1 VVSQARE
8 DPFAAF
14 NFVVQLVDD
23 DGENRIVAGFSEC
36 SGLESTLEVE
46 EYQEGGVNNRVYK
59 FPSTFSFTNI
69 TLKHGVTTNES
80 LRQWHNELLQGNVK
94 RRNGLVILLNESREA
109 VLAWKFERGL
119 PVKYTAPDFNA
130 AQNEVAVET
139 LEIAHER
146 LEPFDV
152 ERI

>member
-1 VVSQARE
+1 MVSQARE
-8 DPFAAF
+8 DPFPAF
-14 NFVVQLVDD
+14 NFVVQLVDE

-36 SGLESTLEVE
+36 SGLESTLDVE
-46 EYQEGGVNNRVYK
+46 EYQEGGVNNRIYK

-69 TLKHGVTTNES
+69 TLKHGVTLNDS
-80 LRQWHNELLQGNVK
+80 LRQWHNDLLKGNVK
-94 RRNGLVILLNESREA
+94 RRNGLIILLNENREE

-119 PVKYTAPDFNA
+119 PVKYTAPTFNA
-130 AQNEVAVET
+130 TQSDAAVET

-146 LEPFDV
+146 LEQFDI